1 MGILC
6 IILGLLTIVGFSGLG
21 YLFASKVLGNTLY
34 LSLFALEKV
43 AEKSPQMVYI
53 VIIGVCAFFGL
64 VIGLGLIMNGMIHI
78 RLNKVNETLSKLN
91 RNVKKLGK
99 ANIEE

>member
-1 MGILC
+1 MGVLS
-6 IILGLLTIVGFSGLG
+6 IILGLLTIFGFAGLG
-21 YLFASKVLGNTLY
+21 YLFAGKVLANTLY
-34 LSLFALEKV
+34 LSLFALESI
-43 AEKSPQMVYI
+43 AEKSPQLVYV

-64 VIGLGLIMNGMIHI
+64 VIGLGMIMNGMTHI

-99 ANIEE
+99 AGNEE